1 MKSPLQRSQLSST
14 LCLSPISRDDPL
26 PNDGETLR
34 KRRGVVRASITRLK
48 TRVTELER
56 VIDDPSTLEASR
68 QVLSKLEVLDG
79 EFKVAHLSIVD
90 LTESEDSLYAEQ
102 DTLDTHDDEVAL
114 LGLRVR
120 QIITT
125 CAPSNEVDPR
135 KVPLKRLTR
144 LQRALVEI
152 TNGLSALPDGRD
164 GVVLLRQYEE
174 QLSDFKKE
182 LGDIRN
188 TLFALD
194 LEDSDG
200 LNVLQIAVEQTVF
213 DRTLD
218 VKKSL
223 LAHSSPAPT
232 PSSDAKGVRLP
243 KIDVPTFDGNL
254 LHWNTFWEQFEV
266 SVHSKSGL
274 SDTEKLVYLQHALKG
289 GSAKQSIEGLSKSG
303 DHYTEAV
310 ECLKDRYNRPRLIHQ
325 AHVRA
330 IVDVPALKE
339 GTGKEL
345 RRLHDVVQQHLRAL
359 KSLGHDPPG
368 PFITSYLELK
378 LDATTMFEWQCHSQS
393 STDVPHYDD
402 LLKFLNLR
410 AQASESSTS
419 ESSRK
424 STKQEVPQG
433 RPSSKSFATV
443 CQ

>member
-1 MKSPLQRSQLSST
+1 M
-14 LCLSPISRDDPL
+14 
-26 PNDGETLR
+26 
-34 KRRGVVRASITRLK
+34 
-48 TRVTELER
+48 
-56 VIDDPSTLEASR
+56 
-68 QVLSKLEVLDG
+68 
-79 EFKVAHLSIVD
+79 
-90 LTESEDSLYAEQ
+90 
-102 DTLDTHDDEVAL
+102 
-114 LGLRVR
+114 
-120 QIITT
+120 
-125 CAPSNEVDPR
+125 
-135 KVPLKRLTR
+135 
-144 LQRALVEI
+144 
-152 TNGLSALPDGRD
+152 
-164 GVVLLRQYEE
+164 VLLQQYEE

-223 LAHSSPAPT
+223 LAHSSRAPT
-232 PSSDAKGVRLP
+232 LSSDAKGVRLP
-243 KIDVPTFDGNL
+243 KIGNL

-274 SDTEKLVYLQHALKG
+274 PDAKKLVYLQHALKG

-310 ECLKDRYNRPRLIHQ
+310 EGLKDRYNRPWLIHQ
-325 AHVRA
+325 AHVWA
-330 IVDVPALKE
+330 IVDAPALKE

-345 RRLHDVVQQHLRAL
+345 RRLHEVVQQHLVPRTR
-359 KSLGHDPPG
+359 PPWSV
-368 PFITSYLELK
+368 TSYLELK
-378 LDATTMFEWQCHSQS
+378 FDVTTMFEWQRHSQS

-433 RPSSKSFATV
+433 RPSSKQVTSFATSTLLM
-443 CQ
+443 

>member
-1 MKSPLQRSQLSST
+1 MMEKQLS
-14 LCLSPISRDDPL
+14 
-26 PNDGETLR
+26 TLR

-56 VIDDPSTLEASR
+56 VIDDPSTLEASK

-90 LTESEDSLYAEQ
+90 LTENEDSLYTEQ

-125 CAPSNEVDPR
+125 CSPSNEVDPR

-164 GVVLLRQYEE
+164 GVVLLRQYE
-174 QLSDFKKE
+174 SDFKKE

-194 LEDSDG
+194 LEHSDG

-254 LHWNTFWEQFEV
+254 LHWNTFWKFLFIV
-266 SVHSKSGL
+266 S
-274 SDTEKLVYLQHALKG
+274 LV
-289 GSAKQSIEGLSKSG
+289 
-303 DHYTEAV
+303 
-310 ECLKDRYNRPRLIHQ
+310 CLTQ
-325 AHVRA
+325 
-330 IVDVPALKE
+330 
-339 GTGKEL
+339 
-345 RRLHDVVQQHLRAL
+345 
-359 KSLGHDPPG
+359 KSLSICSMP
-368 PFITSYLELK
+368 
-378 LDATTMFEWQCHSQS
+378 
-393 STDVPHYDD
+393 
-402 LLKFLNLR
+402 
-410 AQASESSTS
+410 
-419 ESSRK
+419 SRVG
-424 STKQEVPQG
+424 Q
-433 RPSSKSFATV
+433 PSNP
-443 CQ
+443 